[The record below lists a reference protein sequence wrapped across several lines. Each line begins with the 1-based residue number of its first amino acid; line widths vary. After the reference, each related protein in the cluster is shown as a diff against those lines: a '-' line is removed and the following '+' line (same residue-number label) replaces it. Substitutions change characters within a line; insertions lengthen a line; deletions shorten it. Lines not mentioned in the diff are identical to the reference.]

1 MYELNGQQYSL
12 EEIQAAADQS
22 NLSLQEY
29 IAKANIKMLDPVG
42 PDFQLPTTPGAV
54 VESTVA
60 PDMDSTSDPGSSGF
74 LNKIVDSPIVGKF
87 VEQIVPRTLRPLIPE
102 GSIAEKGQDLLKTGV
117 TAAGIT
123 QGVKEDPKSI
133 AKSIAGGLVG
143 AAGFLTE
150 LVPSVV
156 DYAERLAPIATSSG
170 RRELLAKTL
179 YQAGIKAED
188 DPRTLAGIFE
198 ENLLKQGEGI
208 DFSPIYDAADNLY
221 RKKDLISGTFDE
233 EGNKLGVTE
242 LLEKGEYSKAATS
255 AVADAITSA
264 PSLALSYAFPVAGSA
279 ILGASVAG
287 REFEDRLKEG
297 EQGLAN
303 IYLGSTLYGVA
314 EFGTEFAGAK
324 ILRAINGARAA
335 GVADDAVKA
344 FTKEGAEK
352 YVSFLAGASGKFGLG
367 FAGEGF
373 TEAVTQAGQMATDAL
388 VYDNDFDFARDWRQ
402 LTDAFIV
409 GGLLGGPVTGATDFA
424 NRVKLSDKKEL
435 VYNFIAPKAQQSEL
449 NNIRR
454 EIAALNQ
461 RKSKYKQQA
470 RINQINQEIQKQENV
485 LKTAEDI
492 LNNRFDN
499 LTKKEIKKY
508 YENNKFIRN
517 NIYDTKNGKF
527 TESEK
532 QSILKEI
539 NEKAKENEQILGS
552 GIYNGDLEIAIAEGL
567 ADTEI
572 VLNRFDK
579 LKGVNKEDLDIIK
592 ITDPKKRPKEM
603 NDAAGL
609 FLDGKGKKP
618 VIYIDVNNAVDQGS
632 TSVLGHELLHYVFSR
647 AFKTDNQSMA
657 PLVNSFK
664 EYLKKSEEGT
674 NILNRIEQRIKSE
687 PAYFDANKN
696 EFKEGALEEYFTIF
710 SEIIS
715 TEKVNLDE
723 TKINGITRSLKN
735 TFDRLVGAS
744 NVQLNSG
751 KDIVNF
757 LKNYNNNVNRNNKLL
772 KYTLNTTIDG
782 VKIADNKQ
790 TINKQS
796 INKVKINEGELS
808 EIIDSYPGSNTIQ
821 TNADFVQKG
830 GLQSIKLNIQ
840 DLGTLDGYLTNLIL
854 EDGKIPQ
861 EQIPQALKKVKD
873 RLLERIEK
881 NYQPIKD
888 GNRRSLFSYIFGSAA
903 SRGKGGIA
911 FRSLQDIKA
920 EVAKAPKTISVQ
932 KQTAE
937 GTEEIQIAD
946 DAGIENFVDRSL
958 SEDIDTGVSS
968 ALQNNLTVNGKRIL
982 DTDSELAQVI
992 RDTALDIQQ
1001 ELQELGLDPQDSK
1014 YRKEYTKIVKN
1025 RSKDAL
1031 KKFRKALDISTKQK
1045 YEKFLREIFNKVINN
1060 PKALNISYF
1069 VQAERENANKIFVK
1083 KNRRLTTQKDI
1094 RKAVENGLAFVE
1106 NEADGVMLYDKL
1118 RTTPAQGLSFF
1129 LDGERIDG
1137 KKTALVTA
1145 MFMQAVS
1152 DATPGVLDKAGFNEG
1167 QKNTVL
1173 RKIQRVANQ
1182 KFSKSKK
1189 KTEYEISKI
1198 INSLEFQE
1206 VLQNHIG
1213 IITDSADIKE
1223 KIDAFITGLNVLS
1236 RKYPNFDPADFMK
1249 NKSGQTAEYFF
1260 AQDLINKVYPGA
1272 NIENIGELKELTT
1285 GDTGV
1290 DVILKTPTGAR
1301 IGFEV
1306 KMNSKAI
1313 MGSFTIGNIGVTEG
1327 LLAPGDQTLALSIA
1341 ETLLQNNII
1350 PALKKQGFKES
1361 DLIIE
1366 NGQIKFPKEKNGKDV
1381 LNIVNKSLKEA
1392 ELNKTDYILL
1402 EDGGNL
1408 IAQFYINK
1416 GKNKGIDL
1424 DYIYMYDVGL
1434 LHLDKNTLHIPN
1446 TKHISE
1452 VIKGTK
1458 VAITWKSTDSK
1469 SIPKGKNE
1477 IYRTLTATVQ
1487 LNTLGK
1493 PKSQSVKIENI
1504 KNVKKFSKSKSK
1516 LNKIFNEYLE
1526 KSTGIGAQKVFSEA
1540 KAIARGKQTRKVFGD
1555 YFIPPGAEDFGGL
1568 MHRTL
1573 AKGKV
1578 GEEQLKFYKKH
1589 LYDTFNA
1596 ANESIT
1602 RERRALTDD
1611 FRALKKKLSNVPK
1624 KLKKLTSEGDFTT
1637 SNAIRVY
1644 IWNKQGMKIPGLSET
1659 DLKSLINEVQND
1671 SELLDFSNQ
1680 IIRITKAE
1688 GYAKPENN
1696 WLSGNIATDLMALFN
1711 TSKRSKHLEVWQN
1724 NVDQIFTK
1732 ENLNK
1737 LEAAY
1742 GKNYRVN
1749 LERTLERMKTG
1760 MNRKWGGD
1768 KTIQAYLDWVN
1779 GSVGAIMFLNTRSAV
1794 LQTISNI
1801 NYINFKDNNPLLAA
1815 KAYANQPQFWKDF
1828 KTIFNSDYL
1837 RERRGGNQINV
1848 NENELAQAAEKGGI
1862 QGTISLLLNKGFIFT
1877 KIADSFAIAS
1887 GGAPMYRNRINTYVK
1902 QGLSQKEAEDKAFL
1916 DFKAIT
1922 EETQQ
1927 SSRPDRISEQQ
1938 ASNAGRLLLAFANTP
1953 MQYNRIIK
1961 RNAQDLVDGRG
1972 DPKEKVT
1979 KIIYYSTIQN
1989 LLFNAMQK
1997 ALFALAF
2004 AGEDEDEKEIE
2015 KYSQVASGMADSLLR
2030 GSGLTG
2036 NAVVAVK
2043 NIAFDIADRA
2053 KRPRP
2058 NFQDAAW
2065 KALTISP
2072 PLHNKASKLRGAG
2085 YSLGYVTPENVFEPK
2100 LDNPA
2105 LSAGANIISAA
2116 TNVPLDRALRKAQ
2129 NIEAA
2134 MSDEAEWWQR
2144 TALLMGWGTWELGME
2159 NEKDKKEKQVRDA
2172 NIRASNRKPI
2182 KREKRRKTF

>member
-1 MYELNGQQYSL
+1 M
-12 EEIQAAADQS
+12 
-22 NLSLQEY
+22 
-29 IAKANIKMLDPVG
+29 
-42 PDFQLPTTPGAV
+42 
-54 VESTVA
+54 EST
-60 PDMDSTSDPGSSGF
+60 
-74 LNKIVDSPIVGKF
+74 NIVN
-87 VEQIVPRTLRPLIPE
+87 
-102 GSIAEKGQDLLKTGV
+102 
-117 TAAGIT
+117 
-123 QGVKEDPKSI
+123 
-133 AKSIAGGLVG
+133 
-143 AAGFLTE
+143 
-150 LVPSVV
+150 
-156 DYAERLAPIATSSG
+156 ER
-170 RRELLAKTL
+170 
-179 YQAGIKAED
+179 IK
-188 DPRTLAGIFE
+188 
-198 ENLLKQGEGI
+198 
-208 DFSPIYDAADNLY
+208 
-221 RKKDLISGTFDE
+221 
-233 EGNKLGVTE
+233 
-242 LLEKGEYSKAATS
+242 
-255 AVADAITSA
+255 
-264 PSLALSYAFPVAGSA
+264 
-279 ILGASVAG
+279 
-287 REFEDRLKEG
+287 
-297 EQGLAN
+297 
-303 IYLGSTLYGVA
+303 
-314 EFGTEFAGAK
+314 
-324 ILRAINGARAA
+324 
-335 GVADDAVKA
+335 
-344 FTKEGAEK
+344 
-352 YVSFLAGASGKFGLG
+352 
-367 FAGEGF
+367 
-373 TEAVTQAGQMATDAL
+373 
-388 VYDNDFDFARDWRQ
+388 
-402 LTDAFIV
+402 
-409 GGLLGGPVTGATDFA
+409 
-424 NRVKLSDKKEL
+424 
-435 VYNFIAPKAQQSEL
+435 
-449 NNIRR
+449 
-454 EIAALNQ
+454 
-461 RKSKYKQQA
+461 
-470 RINQINQEIQKQENV
+470 
-485 LKTAEDI
+485 
-492 LNNRFDN
+492 
-499 LTKKEIKKY
+499 
-508 YENNKFIRN
+508 
-517 NIYDTKNGKF
+517 
-527 TESEK
+527 
-532 QSILKEI
+532 
-539 NEKAKENEQILGS
+539 
-552 GIYNGDLEIAIAEGL
+552 
-567 ADTEI
+567 
-572 VLNRFDK
+572 K

-592 ITDPKKRPKEM
+592 VNNQTLPEGMGDSEAM
-603 NDAAGL
+603 
-609 FLDGKGKKP
+609 FLDEVGKKP
-618 VIYIDVNNAVDQGS
+618 TIYINTDMVALTGATNA
-632 TSVLGHELLHYVFSR
+632 LGHDLMHYTMSR
-647 AFKTDNQSMA
+647 AFKTDNASMK
-657 PLVNSFK
+657 PLVDAFK
-664 EYLKKSEEGT
+664 SYLNESEQGKKV
-674 NILNRIEQRIKSE
+674 LDRIETRLKSQDV
-687 PAYFDANKN
+687 YFDAAKN
-696 EFKEGALEEYFTIF
+696 EFKDGALEEYFNIF
-710 SEIIS
+710 ADIVSK
-715 TEKVNLDE
+715 EKVTLDE
-723 TKINGITRSLKN
+723 TKLDGLKRQFKN
-735 TFDRLVGAS
+735 TIDNIFGKS
-744 NVQLNSG
+744 NIQFNNG

-757 LKNYNNNVNRNNKLL
+757 IKNYTNNVNNKNKLL
-772 KYTLNTTIDG
+772 KYSITTTIKG
-782 VKIADNKQ
+782 VQLADNKESIVKKSQ
-790 TINKQS
+790 TE
-796 INKVKINEGELS
+796 VVPVNERELS
-808 EIIDSYPGSNTIQ
+808 ELIDQHVNESMQ
-821 TNADFVQKG
+821 TNEDFVQKG
-830 GLQSIKLNIQ
+830 GLEGVDLDIRK
-840 DLGTLDGYLTNLIL
+840 LGTLDGYLTNLLI

-861 EQIPQALKKVKD
+861 QQIPSALNKLKN

-881 NYQPIKD
+881 NYQPIKN
-888 GNRRSLFSYIFGSAA
+888 GSKRSLFSYIFGSAA
-903 SRGKGGIA
+903 SKGKGGIA

-1129 LDGERIDG
+1129 LDGKRIDG

-1213 IITDSADIKE
+1213 IITDSVDIKE

-1236 RKYPNFDPADFMK
+1236 RKYPNFDPTDFMK

-1272 NIENIGELKELTT
+1272 TIENIGELKELTT

-1381 LNIVNKSLKEA
+1381 LNIVNKALKEA
-1392 ELNKTDYILL
+1392 QLNKTDYILL

-1416 GKNKGIDL
+1416 GKNKGINL

-1458 VAITWKSTDSK
+1458 IAITWKSTDSK

-1516 LNKIFNEYLE
+1516 LNKTFNEYLE

-1602 RERRALTDD
+1602 RERRALIED
-1611 FRALKKKLSNVPK
+1611 FRALKNKLKNVPS
-1624 KLKKLTSEGDFTT
+1624 KLKNLASGGDFTI
-1637 SNAIRVY
+1637 SNAVRVY
-1644 IWNKQGMKIPGLSET
+1644 IWNKQGMNIPGLSET
-1659 DLKSLINEVQND
+1659 DLKSLINEVEND

-1749 LERTLERMKTG
+1749 LEKTLERMKTG

-1837 RERRGGNQINV
+1837 QERRGGNQINV
-1848 NENELAQAAEKGGI
+1848 NENELAKAAEKGGI

-1887 GGAPMYRNRINTYVK
+1887 GGAPMYRNRINTYIK
-1902 QGLSQKEAEDKAFL
+1902 EGLSQKEAEKQAFL

-1972 DPKEKVT
+1972 DPKEKVA

-1989 LLFNAMQK
+1989 LIFNALQK
-1997 ALFALAF
+1997 ALFAIAF
-2004 AGEDEDEKEIE
+2004 AGEEEDEKEIE
-2015 KYSQVASGMADSLLR
+2015 KYSKVAEGMLDSLLR

-2036 NAVVAVK
+2036 NAVMAVK
-2043 NIAFDIADRA
+2043 NIAVDIA
-2053 KRPRP
+2053 KRSGKPNPR
-2058 NFQDAAW
+2058 FQDAVW
-2065 KALTISP
+2065 KAVTISP
-2072 PLHNKASKLRGAG
+2072 PLNNKVTKGRGAG
-2085 YSLGYVTPENVFEPK
+2085 YSLGYVTPENIFEPT

-2105 LSAGANIISAA
+2105 LSAGANIISAT
-2116 TNVPLDRALRKAQ
+2116 TNIPLDRALRKAQ

-2134 MSDEAEWWQR
+2134 MSDEAEWWQK
-2144 TALLMGWGTWELGME
+2144 TALLMGWPSWELGIE
-2159 NEKDKKEKQVRDA
+2159 NEKDKIEKNVRGTTRDA
-2172 NIRASNRKPI
+2172 NIRTSIRKPI
-2182 KREKRRKTF
+2182 EREKRKKTF